1 MSNLKERIKKNYF
14 FRNISQK
21 NLERLNSILD
31 ARNPKK
37 TGAKKRKA

>member
-1 MSNLKERIKKNYF
+1 MKKKIILIIF
-14 FRNISQK
+14 SRNISQK

-37 TGAKKRKA
+37 TGAKRRKA